1 MNSYRITI
9 MIFFFFIVPLD
20 HASVTCNILVILMDL
35 DVCIAD
41 GRLEKM
47 DAETEQVEE
56 QTDIPA
62 APAEETPPET
72 KNRPGKHLDRGVK
85 GRGRGCRMGRGWR
98 GGRGMMKAFGPPG
111 RGRGRGHDGLMNGFG
126 PMRYTTEHF
135 LLFLLYVVF
144 LLSCFVQHS
153 DNHSFSLLSLFSHA
167 FVCPKKGHGR
177 DAAVPRPPRQ
187 RRCEGRPK
195 RHGSPTSSSPTP
207 APETLPS
214 YAQAWPP
221 STPAWTPWFPWLPA
235 SSSRPQ
241 QSPRPPSSL
250 SPQRLPQRTRPSST
264 FPPAWQGSAVARP
277 PQGATLLNVA
287 TD

>member
-126 PMRYTTEHF
+126 PMRRGMGGMRPYPDLRGRGGVRGGPRGMGPPPPPPPPLHLRPYPPMHRRGPPPLPLGPPGF
-135 LLFLLYVVF
+135 RG
-144 LLSCFVQHS
+144 
-153 DNHSFSLLSLFSHA
+153 
-167 FVCPKKGHGR
+167 CP
-177 DAAVPRPPRQ
+177 PPPR
-187 RRCEGRPK
+187 G
-195 RHGSPTSSSPTP
+195 HSSPPGHHRHFHPRGGTV
-207 APETLPS
+207 TLS
-214 YAQAWPP
+214 E
-221 STPAWTPWFPWLPA
+221 
-235 SSSRPQ
+235 
-241 QSPRPPSSL
+241 
-250 SPQRLPQRTRPSST
+250 
-264 FPPAWQGSAVARP
+264 V
-277 PQGATLLNVA
+277 V
-287 TD
+287 